1 MVTLNTN
8 LVLPKGITLSKNK
21 TTFRIQT
28 RKNVMIDGKK
38 DKLKDF
44 GTVKI
49 NYEDN
54 MTPQQRQN
62 TFDAALKE
70 AKKNK
75 LLQIER
81 LSKGTVTKENLKK
94 LKAVGTLKAT
104 YDALFAERWGHSKTG
119 NDINISQYA
128 KDVFSYFP
136 SDVRLDAMQTH
147 EYYKGFVEHCKK
159 AIENRK
165 ANHMATVSTKTI
177 NKRLGLLRDIFRYGI
192 AHGLLDQSKLLNP
205 DLRITNMGWENLA
218 ITTVK
223 KKMALTGEEERKV
236 LDKAKE
242 LGEHDFC
249 DALVW
254 LCDTGMRQRS
264 EFLKFTIDNVDFKRN
279 IVHFHRPKTD
289 VWTTVFLTPRAK
301 EIALRLK
308 DRANLREDKRVFG
321 HFTGRS
327 MRTLFDKF
335 RKWCKIPDFT
345 PYVTRH
351 TFMTK
356 LGKNKTPPPTI
367 AVLGGV
373 TIETAQK
380 YYVHSNTEMEEEA
393 IENLNGTNDMRGH
406 NSRNRID

>member
-1 MVTLNTN
+1 
-8 LVLPKGITLSKNK
+8 
-21 TTFRIQT
+21 
-28 RKNVMIDGKK
+28 
-38 DKLKDF
+38 
-44 GTVKI
+44 
-49 NYEDN
+49 
-54 MTPQQRQN
+54 
-62 TFDAALKE
+62 
-70 AKKNK
+70 
-75 LLQIER
+75 
-81 LSKGTVTKENLKK
+81 
-94 LKAVGTLKAT
+94 
-104 YDALFAERWGHSKTG
+104 
-119 NDINISQYA
+119 
-128 KDVFSYFP
+128 
-136 SDVRLDAMQTH
+136 
-147 EYYKGFVEHCKK
+147 
-159 AIENRK
+159 
-165 ANHMATVSTKTI
+165 MATVSTKTI

-218 ITTVK
+218 IITVK

-242 LGEHDFC
+242 MGDHEFC
-249 DALVW
+249 DAFVW
-254 LCDTGMRQRS
+254 LNDTGMRQRS

-279 IVHFHRPKTD
+279 FVNFYRPKTN
-289 VWTTVFLTPRAK
+289 VNTKVFLTPRAK

-321 HFTGRS
+321 HFTQRS
-327 MRTLFDKF
+327 MRTLFDKY
-335 RKWCKIPDFT
+335 RKLCKIPDFT